1 MSLCPRPA
9 GMRRAATVLTA
20 LILSLFGMKAQNISG
35 RAAQVNPFIGA
46 STNTKTAKAVHGL
59 GKTFPGATTPFGMV
73 QVSPQTITGGDNGPG
88 YSYEHR
94 TIEGFAMTQ
103 MSGIGWYGDLGNIMV
118 MPTTGRL
125 LTLAGK
131 EGTEGWRSAY
141 DKQTEKACAGYY
153 SVVLSDYDIRVET
166 SATQHCGAL
175 RFTYPASKLSRLQ
188 FDLARRVGGTSTE
201 QFVEVTG
208 DHTIEG
214 WVHCPPE
221 GGGWGNGDGKAEYT
235 VYFHAELSKPLTNY
249 GFWSAEIPDGT
260 PRRNFDVSSQAYQ
273 ERIAKASIIREGKS
287 MEGKHIGFFTEFPTE
302 AGEQVELKVGISFV
316 DIEGA
321 RRNFESEAR
330 GKSFATICQQ
340 AIDTWNRELGR
351 IDVEGGTPDEQTIFY
366 TALYHTMIDPRVYAD
381 VDGRYVGGDYK
392 IHRSDAT
399 FTKRTI
405 FSGWDVFRSQFP
417 LLTIINPHV
426 VGDMLGSLISLAEQS
441 GKEYYER
448 WEFLNSYSGCMLG
461 NPAISVLADA
471 YMKGIRG
478 YDIEK
483 AYRYAKNSSARF
495 GNDELGYT
503 PGSQG
508 ISHTL
513 EYAYTDWCIAR
524 LAKELGKKA
533 DAKLYRQK
541 GLAYRNLFDAEK
553 HWFRPRNAD
562 GSWMEWPEDGRL
574 REWYG
579 AVESNALQQ
588 GWFVPHDVEGMV
600 RLMGGR
606 KSVVAD
612 LEWMFKNT
620 PQDMM
625 WNKYYNHANEPVH
638 HVPFLFNRLGA
649 PHLTQRWTR
658 FICSHA
664 YGNRVEGL
672 CGNEDVGQMSAWYVL
687 TASGIHQIC
696 PGDTRFEVTSPVFS
710 RITFHLPGGKDFTVV
725 AKGNS
730 PSNIYIGRMWLNG
743 RLLRRRH
750 IDFLDIA
757 KGGMLEMEMTD
768 RCPCAG

>member
-9 GMRRAATVLTA
+9 RMRRAATALTA
-20 LILSLFGMKAQNISG
+20 LILSLFGMEAQNISG

-235 VYFHAELSKPLTNY
+235 VFFHAELSKPLTNY

-366 TALYHTMIDPRVYAD
+366 TALYHTMIDPRIYAD

-405 FSGWDVFRSQFP
+405 FSG
-417 LLTIINPHV
+417 
-426 VGDMLGSLISLAEQS
+426 
-441 GKEYYER
+441 
-448 WEFLNSYSGCMLG
+448 
-461 NPAISVLADA
+461 
-471 YMKGIRG
+471 
-478 YDIEK
+478 
-483 AYRYAKNSSARF
+483 
-495 GNDELGYT
+495 
-503 PGSQG
+503 
-508 ISHTL
+508 
-513 EYAYTDWCIAR
+513 
-524 LAKELGKKA
+524 
-533 DAKLYRQK
+533 
-541 GLAYRNLFDAEK
+541 
-553 HWFRPRNAD
+553 
-562 GSWMEWPEDGRL
+562 
-574 REWYG
+574 
-579 AVESNALQQ
+579 
-588 GWFVPHDVEGMV
+588 
-600 RLMGGR
+600 
-606 KSVVAD
+606 
-612 LEWMFKNT
+612 
-620 PQDMM
+620 
-625 WNKYYNHANEPVH
+625 
-638 HVPFLFNRLGA
+638 
-649 PHLTQRWTR
+649 
-658 FICSHA
+658 
-664 YGNRVEGL
+664 
-672 CGNEDVGQMSAWYVL
+672 
-687 TASGIHQIC
+687 
-696 PGDTRFEVTSPVFS
+696 
-710 RITFHLPGGKDFTVV
+710 
-725 AKGNS
+725 
-730 PSNIYIGRMWLNG
+730 
-743 RLLRRRH
+743 
-750 IDFLDIA
+750 
-757 KGGMLEMEMTD
+757 
-768 RCPCAG
+768 